1 MRWALVSR
9 RAERRH
15 LEWGSVCVRTILLSM
30 LAASLFLVG
39 IILLLQI
46 SEVQILDAWWN
57 EHLLA
62 AFSVLVAVVLAG
74 GVLLPLARGLLRPL
88 EQLPEFH
95 GANDPE
101 AGISMADLVFAWRYF
116 LLLGLLVSL
125 PLFFY
130 NEENLR
136 ASRCWDQYRNR
147 VEASGQKLDPTA
159 FIPPPVGYYDNFATT
174 PFLAPLFD
182 FLPGTQQWRSTNA
195 LREINEFSRNY
206 QEAAAAIGSQKGPR
220 SNSWTIA
227 QTDLPA
233 WHVALLNARNTTNR
247 KSVKAIDARVSTEEA
262 ARGIL
267 ADLADAEEVIEE
279 LRASGLRPYSR
290 FNINYEEPNPAAI
303 LLPHLSAISHVCRV
317 LQLRASAELALGQT
331 EQGFADVQLMFRLT
345 DASRDEPIVIS
356 HVVRAAAL
364 QSTLQPI
371 AEGLARHQW
380 SEAYLTS
387 LEQTLAR
394 FDLCAEC
401 RFVLEAERVLLGGGV
416 IDYLRRSPDKYQD
429 LSNMSAG
436 PNQQSAFEAP
446 AVLLTAAPSGWF
458 YFEKLNYV
466 RDFERFILPV
476 VDVRGHRILPGIAL
490 AADNHF
496 GALAKDHWPGL
507 LLRHQLLSPLL
518 FPSVSTMTR
527 KFAFQQ
533 TGADTASIACALE
546 RYRLAN
552 GQFPQS
558 LDALVPRFIAKLP
571 HDLINGKPLKYRLSE
586 DQRYVIYS
594 VGWNETDDGGTV
606 NQTPSKPGEAL
617 ELKSG
622 DWVWQLPKGAL
633 GIDNSA
639 TARKEIQ

>member
-1 MRWALVSR
+1 MKWALVSR

-15 LEWGSVCVRTILLSM
+15 LEWGRVCFRAVLLSM
-30 LAASLFLVG
+30 LAASLFLIG

-46 SEVQILDAWWN
+46 SEVQVLDAWWN
-57 EHLLA
+57 EHLIV
-62 AFSVLVAVVLAG
+62 AFLGLVAVVMVG
-74 GVLLPLARGLLRPL
+74 GVLLPLVRGLFRPL
-88 EQLPEFH
+88 DQLPVIH
-95 GANDPE
+95 GAIDPD
-101 AGISMADLVFAWRYF
+101 AGESMADLVFAWRYF

-130 NEENLR
+130 TEENLR
-136 ASRCWDQYRNR
+136 ASRCWDQYRNGA
-147 VEASGQKLDPTA
+147 EARGQKLDPTA

-182 FLPGTQQWRSTNA
+182 FLPGTQQWRTTNA

-206 QEAAAAIGSQKGPR
+206 QEAAATIGSQKGPR

-233 WHVALLNARNTTNR
+233 WHVALLHARNQTNHAPF
-247 KSVKAIDARVSTEEA
+247 KAIHARVSTEEA

-267 ADLADAEEVIEE
+267 ADLAEAEEVIEE
-279 LRASGLRPYSR
+279 LRVSSLRPYSR
-290 FNINYEEPNPAAI
+290 FNIHYETPNPAAI
-303 LLPHLSAISHVCRV
+303 LLPHLSAIGHICHV
-317 LQLRASAELALGQT
+317 LQLRACAELALGQT
-331 EQGFADVQLMFRLT
+331 ERGFADVQLMFRLT
-345 DASRDEPIVIS
+345 DACREEPILIS
-356 HVVRAAAL
+356 HMVRAAAL

-380 SEAYLTS
+380 SEEQLTS

-401 RFVLEAERVLLGGGV
+401 RFVLEADSLLLGTGV

-436 PNQQSAFEAP
+436 PNQQAAFEAP

-466 RDFERFILPV
+466 RNFERFVLPV
-476 VDVRGHRILPGIAL
+476 VDANGHRILPGMAL
-490 AADNHF
+490 VADDHL
-496 GALAKDHWPGL
+496 GALAKAHWPGL

-518 FPSVSTMTR
+518 FPNVSTMTR

-558 LDALVPRFIAKLP
+558 LDALLPQFIAKLP
-571 HDLINGKPLKYRLSE
+571 RDVINGQPLKYRLFE

-594 VGWNETDDGGTV
+594 VGWNEIDDGGTV
-606 NQTPSKPGEAL
+606 NQSTSKPGEAL

-622 DWVWQLPKGAL
+622 DWVWQLPKGV
-633 GIDNSA
+633 GS
-639 TARKEIQ
+639 QH